1 MPAARHDIVIEEGAT
16 FDITFTYLDKDG
28 VAIDVTGYSAKM
40 DIKESVGG
48 TLIDALTSVT
58 SEIAVGTTDGIFQ
71 ILLVPAT
78 TAAYD
83 FDWGVYDLE
92 ITTGGVTVRL
102 VEGRVEFRREVTTS

>member
-48 TLIDALTSVT
+48 TVIDDLTST
-58 SEIAVGTTDGIFQ
+58 GSEITVGTTDGTFQ
-71 ILLVPAT
+71 IVITAT
-78 TAAYD
+78 NTDAYD

-92 ITTGGVTVRL
+92 ITTGSTVIRL
-102 VEGRVEFRREVTTS
+102 VEGRVEFKRAVTTS

>member
-48 TLIDALTSVT
+48 TVIDDLTSVG
-58 SEIAVGTTDGIFQ
+58 SEITVGTTGGTFQ
-71 ILLVPAT
+71 IVITAVN

-92 ITTGGVTVRL
+92 ITTSGVTVRL